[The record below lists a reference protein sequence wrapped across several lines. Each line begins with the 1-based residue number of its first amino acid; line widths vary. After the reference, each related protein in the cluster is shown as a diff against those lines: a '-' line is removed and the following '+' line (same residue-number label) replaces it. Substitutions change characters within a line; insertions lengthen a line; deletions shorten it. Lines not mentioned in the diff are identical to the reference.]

1 MMKQTYDI
9 ESIVFKALR
18 SNQTLVNELNGGVY
32 LGQRPVNSDKEDVVI
47 NTIALTQEFKPQ
59 LGTSN
64 INIHVADKVVTIGGA
79 QQKVEDRV
87 RLKQLSELVL
97 TTIRAGIVK
106 GMKMV
111 VENQS
116 TLKEPEISQ
125 HFVNIRINWI
135 IH

>member
-1 MMKQTYDI
+1 MKQTYDI
-9 ESIVFKALR
+9 ESIVYQALR

>member
-1 MMKQTYDI
+1 MKQTYDI
-9 ESIVFKALR
+9 ESIVYQALR

-32 LGQRPVNSDKEDVVI
+32 LGQRPVNSEKEDVVI

>member
-1 MMKQTYDI
+1 MKQTYDI
-9 ESIVFKALR
+9 ESIVYQALR

-32 LGQRPVNSDKEDVVI
+32 LGQRPVNSEKEDVVI

-79 QQKVEDRV
+79 QQKMEDRV